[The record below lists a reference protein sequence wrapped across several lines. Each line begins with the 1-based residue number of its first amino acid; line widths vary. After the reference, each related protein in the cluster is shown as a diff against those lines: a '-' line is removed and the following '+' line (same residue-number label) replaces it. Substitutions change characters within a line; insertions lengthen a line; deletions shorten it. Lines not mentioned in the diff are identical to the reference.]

1 MVILIGLT
9 GGIAC
14 GKSTVSTFL
23 GATETVSCIVD
34 ADQIVH
40 ELQRPGSSA
49 VMKIGKVWPQ
59 VVDSETKE
67 LNRKA
72 LGNIIFADKA
82 ARKKLGNIM
91 NRPIFFAIFKSI
103 FCCWWN
109 DTVRRVKGLI
119 LEFSFRLKRCFQK
132 NHTVLEQQRPH
143 GFAAFMDHQIVI
155 LDAPTL
161 YESKM
166 LLPYVSNVLVIACSP
181 ALQKSRL
188 IERSKNGTSAVNLT
202 EEEAEYR
209 IESQM
214 PLHEKKARAG
224 YVIENEYTNNLNLLK
239 RDVEESVKWMHT
251 QSFWKLD
258 VLFGLPICFLA
269 GLLGFSILR
278 LW

>member
-23 GATETVSCIVD
+23 RTTETISCIVD

-40 ELQRPGSSA
+40 DLQRPGSSA

-59 VVDSETKE
+59 VVDPETNE

-72 LGNIIFADKA
+72 LGNIIFADKN

-91 NRPIFFAIFKSI
+91 NRLIFFAIFKAI
-103 FCCWWN
+103 FCCWWK
-109 DTVRRVKGLI
+109 DLMRRVKG
-119 LEFSFRLKRCFQK
+119 FVVDFTFCVKHCFRR
-132 NHTVLEQQRPH
+132 NHVVSERERPH
-143 GFAAFMDHQIVI
+143 PFAAFMNHQIII

-181 ALQKSRL
+181 ALQKNRI
-188 IERSKNGTSAVNLT
+188 IERSKNGGSAASLT
-202 EEEAEYR
+202 EEEAEHR

-214 PLHEKKARAG
+214 PLQEKKARAG
-224 YVIENEYTNNLNLLK
+224 YVIENEYSNDLNLLK
-239 RDVEESVKWMHT
+239 RDVELSVKWMHT

-258 VLFGLPICFLA
+258 VLFGLPICFLV

-278 LW
+278 FS